1 MDRFLHLIVNKQSRN
16 GDSVFKKLLVEIP
29 RYTQQFK
36 IYSTNNTSE
45 LEVIVKDLKES
56 MPLDDLVIIIGGDG
70 SLNQIITL
78 FEKYNIENDLGYIPS
93 GSGND
98 FARSHKMPID
108 TDEAIKYLFKLNEP
122 RELSII
128 HATQG
133 EKEYYA
139 VNSIGIGIDG
149 LVIHQTENSR
159 FKKIFGPAS
168 YISSVLSAF
177 VKQKKFPVT
186 IRVDDGTFTF
196 DKVQLALFANNA
208 YFGGGIEIIPEADGT
223 DDTLE
228 IIIADNVNG
237 QDLLKILRRL
247 FKNGS
252 HLSHPKLHSF
262 SSKKI
267 TFFSEAK
274 QFGQKDGESF
284 NQEGFALTF
293 STKKRSFWI

>member
-1 MDRFLHLIVNKQSRN
+1 MDRFLHLIVNRQSRN
-16 GDSVFKKLLVEIP
+16 GEAVFKKLLIEIP
-29 RYTQQFK
+29 RYTQQFQ
-36 IYSTNNTSE
+36 IYSTDNTSE
-45 LEVIVKDLKES
+45 LETIVKDLKET

-78 FEKYNIENDLGYIPS
+78 FEKYSIENDLGYIPS

-98 FARSHKMPID
+98 FARSNKMPID
-108 TDEAIKYLFKLNEP
+108 TDEAIKYLFHLKEP

-128 HATQG
+128 QATQG
-133 EKEYYA
+133 EQIYYA

-149 LVIHQTENSR
+149 LVIHQTEQSN
-159 FKKIFGPAS
+159 FKKLLGPAS

-186 IRVDDGTFTF
+186 LHVDDGTFTF

-208 YFGGGIEIIPEADGT
+208 NFGGGIEIIPEADGT

-228 IIIADNVNG
+228 ILIANDVNG
-237 QDLLKILRRL
+237 RDLLKILRLL

-252 HLSHPKLHSF
+252 HLSHSKLHTF

-267 TFFSEAK
+267 AFFSEAT

-284 NQEGFALTF
+284 SQEGFALTF